1 MVSKV
6 DSKKQRQKRHLR
18 VRGKLSGTAARPRL
32 CVNRS
37 LANIYVQVIDDE
49 AGKTL
54 CAASSTEKDFA
65 AYGGNKAASEK
76 VGEVIAKRALEKGV
90 TNVVFDRAGF
100 VYTGR
105 VKALA
110 EAARKAGL
118 QF

>member
-65 AYGGNKAASEK
+65 AYGGNKAAAEK